1 MIRTRRGSCHC
12 GAVKYECDIDLS
24 PPGERSEQ
32 IRPGPWF
39 ASTLRCN
46 CTFCGKT
53 RMWKNHTPA
62 EAFRLLQGADRL
74 TSYRFGE
81 GTIDHTFCKVCGVY
95 PFVNASMEL
104 LGGDFYCVN
113 IATLDDVTPE
123 EFAAAPIVYEDG
135 INDDWT
141 RSPKVTSYL

>member
-1 MIRTRRGSCHC
+1 MIQTRHGSCHC

-24 PPGERSEQ
+24 PPDERSEQ

-62 EAFRLLQGADRL
+62 EAFRLLQGADQL

-95 PFVNASMEL
+95 AFVSASMEL

-113 IATLDDVTPE
+113 IATLDDVTPG
-123 EFAAAPIVYEDG
+123 EFEAAPIVYEDG

-141 RSPKVTSYL
+141 RPPKVKDYL